1 MLITVLE
8 VFVKATIKVNIHIT
22 YLYFSWLCSGGMA
35 VPSSP
40 LPPQYLQIVPRSK
53 RWPCELTLEGVQP
66 CLTLDQFRQLLIQWT
81 LGLNLT
87 NRQFAIPSSLLG
99 FVQERKKRRSRT
111 CKLRR
116 RRTTKMKHHRF
127 SKHLDP
133 SFVACSFK
141 VNMIVIKN

>member
-1 MLITVLE
+1 MPITVLE

-35 VPSSP
+35 VPNSQ
-40 LPPQYLQIVPRSK
+40 LPPQYLQIVSRSK
-53 RWPCELTLEGVQP
+53 HWPCDLTLECVQP

-111 CKLRR
+111 RKLRR

-127 SKHLDP
+127 SKHWDP